1 MARPSKQTREK
12 RDHFL
17 TLRLTDE
24 EQRAIHARA
33 ANVNATPSVFVREA
47 ALGAKL
53 RIVQSPPTLPFA
65 AIEELRRIGVNLNQ
79 LARIAN
85 ATGEM
90 PARLEPLLEQITALF
105 DEAIDRDMDRLEA
118 LDAKDATDPA
128 VLTGE

>member
-1 MARPSKQTREK
+1 MARPSKQAREK

-24 EQRAIHARA
+24 EQHAIAARA
-33 ANVNATPSVFVREA
+33 ANANATPSVFVREA
-47 ALGAKL
+47 ALGANL
-53 RIVQSPPTLPFA
+53 RVVQPPPTLPFA

-90 PARLEPLLEQITALF
+90 PARLDPALEQLQEILGTVMGL
-105 DEAIDRDMDRLEA
+105 
-118 LDAKDATDPA
+118 LDDDDSTGP
-128 VLTGE
+128 TGE